1 LTVFRQREG
10 ISQKHKLAVIQV
22 TIKTLELNLKRYLYI
37 ESRIIIVLN
46 IVSIQFWKSKRLR
59 SIEAS
64 RLRVHV
70 WSFIWPG
77 VWKRE
82 RETECVCVC
91 ACACACACLKLNNQK
106 CNFCRLWDLW
116 TNKHSLSWIL
126 RTQLNHKYEF
136 SPSDKT
142 LWYPYKSSLIWK
154 MQSLKNCVM
163 VF

>member
-1 LTVFRQREG
+1 MTVFRQREG

-82 RETECVCVC
+82 RERQSVCVCVRVRVWSWTTRNVISVGYETSEQINI
-91 ACACACACLKLNNQK
+91 ACHEFWEHNWIINM
-106 CNFCRLWDLW
+106 NFHHQ
-116 TNKHSLSWIL
+116 TKHSDI
-126 RTQLNHKYEF
+126 RI
-136 SPSDKT
+136 SP
-142 LWYPYKSSLIWK
+142 L
-154 MQSLKNCVM
+154 
-163 VF
+163 